1 MAITLPQAIFAYQV
15 RKTAQDLGMIGTVA
29 GIAFTYFQTRRPKMA
44 LAVGVGM
51 IGYFLY
57 QRWLDEQRT
66 GDMVAKAAAADGS
79 DNPRNDNPRNDRPPS
94 VATPLAQEPSRAMV

>member
-57 QRWLDEQRT
+57 QRWLNEQRA
-66 GDMVAKAAAADGS
+66 GDMVANAAAADGS
-79 DNPRNDNPRNDRPPS
+79 DNPRDDRPPP
-94 VATPLAQEPSRAMV
+94 VATPLAQEPRRAMV